1 MQGHYNLNV
10 FKPTIASNILNSIY
24 ILSNGIFNF
33 DQNIIKSL
41 KPNYEK
47 IKSYMNNSLMLVT
60 ALNSHIGY
68 DKAAKIAKLAHKEG
82 LTLKEGAI
90 KSGFVTAEEF
100 DLWVKPEKM
109 ISPDG

>member
-10 FKPTIASNILNSIY
+10 FRPSIAAAVLNSIY
-24 ILSNGIFNF
+24 ILSNAITRF
-33 DQNIIKSL
+33 DNVILKQL

-47 IKSYMNNSLMLVT
+47 IKNYMTNSLMLVT
-60 ALNSHIGY
+60 ALNKHIGY

-90 KSGFVTAEEF
+90 KSGFVTSEQF
-100 DLWVKPEKM
+100 DLWVKPENM
-109 ISPDG
+109 IYPD